1 MNLRSIRTALTCL
14 LMLFALPVLA
24 QDDATPAEET
34 EQEESDKGFL
44 TELLQDSLGGEGR
57 VVSINGFSGALSS
70 TATMDSITIAD
81 NTGVWLTMEGL
92 TMQWNRSALLRG
104 RVDIEL
110 LAADMIRLDRLP
122 VTPDTGLP
130 DAEAQPFAL
139 PELPVSVSV
148 GELRAQEIF
157 LGNSILGTEMALTLE
172 ASAQLADNVADVNLR
187 AQRIDGQEG
196 AFRVVA
202 GYSGATQEL
211 SLDIAL
217 EEGEGGIAA
226 RLLDLPGL
234 PSVELAVQGA
244 GTLDDL
250 ETDVRIA
257 TDGAERLTGEIRL
270 TSEQATPVDGTQA
283 DADASAEVT
292 RGFEADIS
300 GDITALFAPQYHDF
314 FGDSVRLRATGQK
327 LPDGTLELAELDLET
342 NELSLEGSTTL
353 NPQYWPTK
361 FDLNAVLAGEK
372 SVVLPIP
379 GVETRV
385 DRVALNLTY
394 DRAAGSNWSG
404 DFSIQELVRDGIR
417 IGTVDLDAAGILRD
431 DIGTVGQVTADLNL
445 DAGDFDFNDPALA
458 QALGTFVKGG
468 LSLNYTEGEPLELT
482 QMNLR
487 TGSAVLTG
495 AATVNSLEDAFETLL
510 DARLVAD
517 DLSKFSG
524 LAGQDISGAAAVN
537 LKGTV
542 ALGGFFDLDL
552 SGELDNL
559 AINQA
564 EADKLLRG
572 KSTFAVEAKRDE
584 TGTQLRQAKLE
595 NDQMTLAANG
605 RLAADDAEFTYALRL
620 ENAAMF
626 DPRLPGPATVNGTAV
641 LDQTGWSVDLKAA
654 GPIGA
659 EAEVSG
665 LVTGPQAAVEFLFS
679 VPNINPL
686 VPAYRGPLQVEGRAA
701 QSDKGW
707 RIQTEIDG
715 PYGLDATLAGL
726 ATGETP
732 MLTYTASLPDISPI
746 VPKISGPVTASG
758 TAKQL
763 GEIWQVDTGLTGP
776 GGMRARVAGDVAT
789 DGTLDLATSGVVP
802 LAIADPFIAPRSL
815 NGQASFDLTVR
826 GPADVS
832 SVSGRITAQN
842 VRLAAP
848 ALQLSLT
855 GIDANIGL
863 SGGRATVS
871 VTGGISSG
879 GQLSVNGG
887 VNLTG
892 NLQADLSIAL
902 QSIALVDP
910 ELYNTTVNGALTVS
924 GPLSGGALISGGID
938 LGETQIKVPTAG
950 AVGFSI
956 IPDIV
961 HVRESAAVRRTRAKA
976 GLTGSSGSGS
986 GNSGGS
992 SSGAFRLDI
1001 RVRAPSQI
1009 FVRGRGLDAE
1019 LGGQV
1024 RLTGTTTNVISAGR
1038 FELIRGRLDLLTQRF
1053 DLDEGSVQMQ
1063 GDLDPYIR
1071 FVATTETS
1079 TGTASIIVQGQASD
1093 PEVTFESDPE
1103 APEDEVLAQIIFGR
1117 DISQLSAFQAL
1128 QLVNAVRTLAGKGG
1142 ESVISKLRR
1151 GLGVDDLDIVTDD
1164 EGNTSGRVGKYL
1176 SDNIYTD
1183 VTAGQAG
1190 SSVSLNIDLTPS
1202 VTARGS
1208 VASDGES
1215 KLGIFFERDY

>member
-1 MNLRSIRTALTCL
+1 MSLRPIRTFLICL
-14 LMLFALPVLA
+14 LTLLAVPVLA
-24 QDDATPAEET
+24 QNDAAPAEET

-57 VVSINGFSGALSS
+57 VVSITGFRGALSS
-70 TATMDSITIAD
+70 TATMESITIAD
-81 NTGVWLTMEGL
+81 NSGIWLTMEGL

-104 RVDIEL
+104 SVDIEL
-110 LAADMIRLDRLP
+110 LAADVIRLDRLP
-122 VTPDTGLP
+122 VTPDNGLP
-130 DAEAQPFAL
+130 EAEAQPFAL
-139 PELPVSVSV
+139 PELPVSVSI

-157 LGNSILGTEMALTLE
+157 LGNAVLGTEMALTLE
-172 ASAQLADNVADVNLR
+172 ASAQLADNVADVTLR
-187 AQRIDGQEG
+187 AQRIDGQAG
-196 AFRVVA
+196 AFRVIA
-202 GYSGATQEL
+202 GYSGATQDL

-234 PSVELAVQGA
+234 PSVEMAVQGQ

-250 ETDVRIA
+250 TTDVRIA
-257 TDGAERLTGEIRL
+257 TDGVDRLTGEIRL
-270 TSEQATPVDGTQA
+270 TSQQAPFAEGAEA
-283 DADASAEVT
+283 DATAEVT

-314 FGDSVRLRATGQK
+314 FGNSVRLRAAGQQ
-327 LPDGTLELAELDLET
+327 LPDGTLELAELDLKT

-353 NPQYWPTK
+353 NPEYWPTK
-361 FDLNAVLAGEK
+361 FDLNAVLAGER
-372 SVVLPIP
+372 SVVLPVP
-379 GVETRV
+379 GAETRV
-385 DRVALNLTY
+385 DRVALNLKY

-404 DFSIQELVRDGIR
+404 VFSIRELVRDGIR
-417 IGTVDLDAAGILRD
+417 IGTLDLEAGGILRD
-431 DIGTVGQVTADLNL
+431 DIGTLGQVTADLNL
-445 DAGDFDFNDPALA
+445 DARDFDFNDPALA
-458 QALGTFVKGG
+458 QAVGTAVKGQ
-468 LSLNYTEGEPLELT
+468 LSLNYTEGAPLELT

-487 TGSAVLTG
+487 TESAALTG
-495 AATVNSLEDAFETLL
+495 EATVNSLEDAFETLL

-524 LAGQDISGAAAVN
+524 LAGQDLSGSAAVN
-537 LKGTV
+537 LKGTA

-552 SGELDNL
+552 SGELDDL
-559 AINQA
+559 KINQA

-572 KSTFAVEAKRDE
+572 KTTFTVEAKRDE
-584 TGTQLRQAKLE
+584 TGTELRQAKLE

-605 RLAADDAEFTYALRL
+605 RLATDDAKFTYALRL
-620 ENAAMF
+620 EDAAMF
-626 DPRLPGPATVNGTAV
+626 DPRLPGPATVNGTAE
-641 LDQTGWSVDLKAA
+641 LDTAGWTVDLKAA

-659 EAEVSG
+659 KAEVAG
-665 LVTGPQAAVEFLFS
+665 LVTGPQAAVDFLFS

-686 VPAYRGPLQVEGRAA
+686 VPAYSGPLQVEGRAA
-701 QSDKGW
+701 LSDKGW

-746 VPKISGPVTASG
+746 VPKISGPVTATG
-758 TAKQL
+758 TARQT
-763 GEIWQVDTGLTGP
+763 GEVWQVDTGLTGP
-776 GGMRARVAGDVAT
+776 GGMRARVQGDVAT
-789 DGTLDLATSGVVP
+789 DGTLDLASSGVLP
-802 LAIADPFIAPRSL
+802 LAIADRFIAPRSL

-842 VRLAAP
+842 ARLAAP
-848 ALQLSLT
+848 ELQLSLT
-855 GIDANIGL
+855 GIDADIGL
-863 SGGRATVS
+863 NSGRATVS
-871 VTGGISSG
+871 VTGGVSSG
-879 GQLSVNGG
+879 GQLSVSGG

-892 NLQADLSIAL
+892 NLQAGLSVAL
-902 QSIALVDP
+902 QSIVLVDP
-910 ELYNTTVNGALTVS
+910 ELYSTTVNGALKIS
-924 GPLSGGALISGGID
+924 GPLAGGALISGGID

-961 HVRESAAVRRTRAKA
+961 HVSESAAVRRTRAKA
-976 GLTGSSGSGS
+976 GLTGS
-986 GNSGGS
+986 GS
-992 SSGAFRLDI
+992 SGDDGAGGASSVAFGLDI

-1019 LGGQV
+1019 LGGRV
-1024 RLTGTTTNVISAGR
+1024 RLTGTTANVISAGR
-1038 FELIRGRLDLLTQRF
+1038 FELIRGRLDLLTKRF
-1053 DLDEGSVQMQ
+1053 DLDEGYVQMQ

-1071 FVATTETS
+1071 FVATTETT
-1079 TGTASIIVQGQASD
+1079 TGTASIVVQGLASD

-1103 APEDEVLAQIIFGR
+1103 APEDEVLAQIFFGR
-1117 DISQLSAFQAL
+1117 DISQLSPFQAL

-1142 ESVISKLRR
+1142 EGVVSKLRR

-1183 VTAGQAG
+1183 ITAGQAG

-1202 VTARGS
+1202 ITARGS
-1208 VASDGES
+1208 VSSDGES
-1215 KLGIFFERDY
+1215 TLGVFFERDY